1 MEILQTLNK
10 IKTVCMQDEL
20 YYQVALTLVPELGA
34 IRARQLVDHFGTASA
49 VFKAKK
55 KEIAV
60 IEGIGEACAR
70 SIKEWDDFGAAEAE
84 IRFTEQ
90 HDIRT
95 TFLTDPAYPQRLL
108 HCYDPPTLLYYTGN
122 ADLNHRYIVS
132 IIGTRN
138 HTDYGRQVTEQLVA
152 DLQEQQVM
160 IVSGLAFGI
169 DAVAHRSALQYGL
182 PTIGVLGHGLDT
194 VYPMQHR
201 SLAREI
207 SGQGALLTEFRRHTQ
222 PDKHNFP
229 RRNRIVAGMA
239 DATIVIETANKGGSM
254 ITAELAYTYNRDL
267 FAVPGKITDPKS
279 IGCLQ
284 LIKQNKA
291 MVYTSAE
298 DLQHI
303 LGWVEK
309 KKPVIKKQKEL
320 FIELNPDEK
329 IIVNLL
335 SEQEGAP
342 IDILYLRSGLSSS
355 TVAAVLLKLELQNIV
370 VSLPG
375 KIYRL
380 L

>member
-1 MEILQTLNK
+1 
-10 IKTVCMQDEL
+10 MQDEL

-34 IRARQLVDHFGTASA
+34 IRARQLVDHFGTAAA

-70 SIKEWDDFGAAEAE
+70 SIKEWDDFGEAETE

-90 HDIRT
+90 HGIQT
-95 TFLTDPAYPQRLL
+95 LFLTDAAYPQRLL

-122 ADLNHRYIVS
+122 ADCNHRYIVS

-169 DAVAHRSALQYGL
+169 DAIAHRSALQYGL

-207 SGQGALLTEFRRHTQ
+207 TGQGALLTEFRRRTQ

-267 FAVPGKITDPKS
+267 FAVPGKITDSKS
-279 IGCLQ
+279 SGCLQ
-284 LIKQNKA
+284 LLKQNKA
-291 MVYTSAE
+291 MVYTGAE
-298 DLQHI
+298 DLLHI

-320 FIELNPDEK
+320 FIELTPDEK
-329 IIVNLL
+329 IIVDLL
-335 SEQEGAP
+335 SEQEGTP

-355 TVAAVLLKLELQNIV
+355 TVAAILLKLELQNIV

>member
-1 MEILQTLNK
+1 MA
-10 IKTVCMQDEL
+10 DEL
-20 YYQVALTLVPELGA
+20 YYQIALTLVPDLGN
-34 IRARQLVDHFGTASA
+34 IRARLLLDHFRTAQA

-55 KEIAV
+55 KEIAAV
-60 IEGIGEACAR
+60 EGIGEACAR
-70 SIKEWDDFGAAEAE
+70 SVKEWNDFDEAEKE

-90 HDIRT
+90 QGIRT
-95 TFLTDPAYPQRLL
+95 LFLTDPAYPQRLL
-108 HCYDPPTLLYYTGN
+108 HCYDPPTVLYYTGN
-122 ADLNHRYIVS
+122 ADLNTAHIVS

-152 DLQEQQVM
+152 ALQAQQVM
-160 IVSGLAFGI
+160 VVSGLAFGI
-169 DAVAHRSALQYGL
+169 DAIAHRSALQHGL

-194 VYPMQHR
+194 LYPMQHR
-201 SLAREI
+201 PLSREI
-207 SGQGALLTEFRRHTQ
+207 TAQGALLTEFRRHTL

-239 DATIVIETANKGGSM
+239 DATIVIETAHKGGSM

-267 FAVPGKITDPKS
+267 FAVPGKITDQKS
-279 IGCLQ
+279 SGCLQ

-291 MVYTSAE
+291 MLYTSPE
-298 DLQHI
+298 DLLEI

-309 KKPVIKKQKEL
+309 KKTVTKKQRAL
-320 FIELNPDEK
+320 FIELTSEEK
-329 IIVNLL
+329 TIVDLL
-335 SEQEGAP
+335 SELEAAP

-375 KIYRL
+375 KMYRL
-380 L
+380 C

>member
-1 MEILQTLNK
+1 
-10 IKTVCMQDEL
+10 MQDEL

-34 IRARQLVDHFGTASA
+34 IRARQLVDHFGSAAA

-55 KEIAV
+55 KEIAA
-60 IEGIGEACAR
+60 IDGIGENCAR
-70 SIKEWDDFGAAEAE
+70 SIKEWNAFDEAETE

-90 HDIRT
+90 HNIQT
-95 TFLTDPAYPQRLL
+95 FFLTDPAYPQRLL
-108 HCYDPPTLLYYTGN
+108 HCYDPPTLLYYKGTE
-122 ADLNHRYIVS
+122 DLNHRYIVS

-138 HTDYGRQVTEQLVA
+138 HTEYGRQVTEQLVT
-152 DLQEQQVM
+152 DLQEQEVM

-169 DAVAHRSALQYGL
+169 DAIAHRSALQYGL

-207 SGQGALLTEFRRHTQ
+207 TGHGALLTEFRRHTQ

-267 FAVPGKITDPKS
+267 FAVPGKITDSKS
-279 IGCLQ
+279 SGCLQ

-291 MVYTSAE
+291 MVYTGAE
-298 DLQHI
+298 DLLNI
-303 LGWVEK
+303 LGWKEK
-309 KKPVIKKQKEL
+309 KKPVVKKQKEL
-320 FIELNPDEK
+320 FIELTPDEK
-329 IIVNLL
+329 IIVDLL
-335 SEQEGAP
+335 SEQEGTP

>member
-1 MEILQTLNK
+1 
-10 IKTVCMQDEL
+10 MQDEL

-34 IRARQLVDHFGTASA
+34 IRARQLVDHFGTAAA

-70 SIKEWDDFGAAEAE
+70 SIKEWDDFGEAETE

-90 HDIRT
+90 HGIQT
-95 TFLTDPAYPQRLL
+95 IFLTDAAYPQRLL

-122 ADLNHRYIVS
+122 ADCNHRYIIS

-169 DAVAHRSALQYGL
+169 DAIAHRSALQYGL
-182 PTIGVLGHGLDT
+182 PTIGVLGHGLDM

-207 SGQGALLTEFRRHTQ
+207 TGQGALLTEFRRRTQ

-267 FAVPGKITDPKS
+267 FAVPGKITDSKS
-279 IGCLQ
+279 SGCLQ
-284 LIKQNKA
+284 LLKQNKA
-291 MVYTSAE
+291 MVYTGAE
-298 DLQHI
+298 DLLHI

-309 KKPVIKKQKEL
+309 KKSVIKKQKEL

-329 IIVNLL
+329 IIVDLL
-335 SEQEGAP
+335 SEQEGTP

-355 TVAAVLLKLELQNIV
+355 MVAAILLKLELQNIV

>member
-1 MEILQTLNK
+1 M
-10 IKTVCMQDEL
+10 
-20 YYQVALTLVPELGA
+20 
-34 IRARQLVDHFGTASA
+34 
-49 VFKAKK
+49 
-55 KEIAV
+55 
-60 IEGIGEACAR
+60 
-70 SIKEWDDFGAAEAE
+70 
-84 IRFTEQ
+84 
-90 HDIRT
+90 
-95 TFLTDPAYPQRLL
+95 
-108 HCYDPPTLLYYTGN
+108 YYTGN
-122 ADLNHRYIVS
+122 ANLNSRYIVS

-152 DLQEQQVM
+152 ALQEQQVM

-169 DAVAHRSALQYGL
+169 DAIAHRSALQYGL
-182 PTIGVLGHGLDT
+182 PTVGVLGHGLDT
-194 VYPMQHR
+194 VYPIQHK

-207 SGQGALLTEFRRHTQ
+207 SGQGALLTEFRRYTQ

-267 FAVPGKITDPKS
+267 FAVPGKITDQKS
-279 IGCLQ
+279 SGCLQ

-291 MVYTSAE
+291 MVYTGAE
-298 DLQHI
+298 DLLNI
-303 LGWVEK
+303 LGWMEK
-309 KKPVIKKQKEL
+309 KKVVVKKQKEL
-320 FIELNPDEK
+320 FIELKPDEK
-329 IIVNLL
+329 IIVDLL
-335 SEQEGAP
+335 SEQEGTP

>member
-1 MEILQTLNK
+1 
-10 IKTVCMQDEL
+10 MQDEL

-34 IRARQLVDHFGTASA
+34 IRARHLVDHFGTAAA

-70 SIKEWDDFGAAEAE
+70 SIKEWDDFGEAETE

-90 HDIRT
+90 HGIQT
-95 TFLTDPAYPQRLL
+95 LFLTDAAYPQRLL

-122 ADLNHRYIVS
+122 ADCNHRYIIS

-152 DLQEQQVM
+152 YLQEQQVM

-169 DAVAHRSALQYGL
+169 DAIAHRSALQYGL
-182 PTIGVLGHGLDT
+182 PTIGVLGHGLDM

-207 SGQGALLTEFRRHTQ
+207 TGQGALLTEFRRRTQ

-267 FAVPGKITDPKS
+267 FAAPGKITDSKS
-279 IGCLQ
+279 SGCLQ
-284 LIKQNKA
+284 LLKQNKA
-291 MVYTSAE
+291 MVYTGAE
-298 DLQHI
+298 DLLHI

-320 FIELNPDEK
+320 FIELNLDEK
-329 IIVNLL
+329 IIVDLL
-335 SEQEGAP
+335 SEQEGTP

-355 TVAAVLLKLELQNIV
+355 MVAAILLKLELQNIV

>member
-1 MEILQTLNK
+1 
-10 IKTVCMQDEL
+10 MQDEL

-34 IRARQLVDHFGTASA
+34 IRSRQLVDHFGTAAA

-55 KEIAV
+55 KEIAAV
-60 IEGIGEACAR
+60 EGIGEACAR
-70 SIKEWDDFGAAEAE
+70 SIREWNDFSEAETE

-90 HDIRT
+90 HGIQT
-95 TFLTDPAYPQRLL
+95 IFLTDPAYPQRLL

-122 ADLNHRYIVS
+122 ANLNSRYIVS

-152 DLQEQQVM
+152 ALQEQQVM

-169 DAVAHRSALQYGL
+169 DAIAHRSALQYGL
-182 PTIGVLGHGLDT
+182 PTVGVLGHGLDT
-194 VYPMQHR
+194 VYPIQHK

-207 SGQGALLTEFRRHTQ
+207 SGQGALLTEFRRYTQ

-267 FAVPGKITDPKS
+267 FAVPGKITDQKS
-279 IGCLQ
+279 SGCLQ

-291 MVYTSAE
+291 MVYTGAE
-298 DLQHI
+298 DLLNI
-303 LGWVEK
+303 LGWMEK
-309 KKPVIKKQKEL
+309 KKVVVKKQKEL

-329 IIVNLL
+329 IIVDLL
-335 SEQEGAP
+335 SEQEGTP